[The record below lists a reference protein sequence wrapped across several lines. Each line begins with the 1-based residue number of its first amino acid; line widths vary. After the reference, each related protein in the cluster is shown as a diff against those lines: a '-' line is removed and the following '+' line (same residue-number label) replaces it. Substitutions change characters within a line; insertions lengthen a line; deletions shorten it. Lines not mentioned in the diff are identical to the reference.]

1 MIGLV
6 LQGGGGKGGY
16 HIGVWQALRELKV
29 EIGAVTGTSVGAL
42 NGAFIAQNDFER
54 AYNIWYNMDPRLVI
68 KDDPEIYRELVKR
81 DYDVKNRKMYFE
93 YFKKIIRQNG
103 LNIEPLI
110 DLIAQEVDEE
120 KVRASKIEFGLVTVS
135 LTDWKAVELFV
146 EDIEEGRLTDYLL
159 ASAYLPAFKSQ
170 MIHGKRYIDGGF
182 YDSMPINLMGR
193 KGYSEVVAVELG
205 GPGMVRSVKDKKMKV
220 RYITPSGDTGSM
232 LEFDR
237 ERSRANL
244 KMGYL
249 DAMKSYGHYEGR
261 SYYLTDIPS
270 EEDFCQHLN
279 DLSDEQ
285 ILTMAKIVGQRT
297 GYPHRL
303 LHEVI
308 IPEICSMVGL
318 TIESNYRDI
327 MVAAIEFIASSLEID
342 RLLAYTYEELL
353 SLVEVRTK
361 NMPKKTFNFEL
372 IPDLLLR
379 QSIIRNSFKADL
391 LIKWLG
397 ITSGIYEG

>member
-16 HIGVWQALRELKV
+16 QIGVWKALRELGI

-42 NGAFIAQNDFER
+42 NGAFIAQNDFDR

-68 KDDPEIYRELVKR
+68 KDDPEIYQQLVTRE
-81 DYDVKNRKMYFE
+81 YDIKNRKMYFD
-93 YFKKIIRQNG
+93 YFRKIIGQNG

-110 DLIAQEVDEE
+110 ELIGQEVDEK
-120 KVRASKIEFGLVTVS
+120 KVRASKVEFGLVAVS
-135 LTDWKAVELFV
+135 LSDWKAIELFV
-146 EDIEEGRLTDYLL
+146 EDMEEGRLKDYLL

-170 MIHGKRYIDGGF
+170 TIHGKRYLDGGF
-182 YDSMPINLMGR
+182 FDSLPINLMGR
-193 KGYSEVVAVELG
+193 KGYNEVVAVELG
-205 GPGMVRSVKDKKMKV
+205 GPGMVRNIKDKKMKV

-237 ERSRANL
+237 DRSRANL

-249 DAMKSYGHYEGR
+249 DAMKSYGRYLGK
-261 SYYLTDIPS
+261 SYYLTDVPDKD
-270 EEDFCQHLN
+270 EFRKYLN
-279 DLSDEQ
+279 QLTDQ
-285 ILTMAKIVGQRT
+285 KILTMAKIVGRKT
-297 GYPHRL
+297 GYPDRL

-308 IPEICSMVGL
+308 IPEICNMVGL
-318 TIESNYRDI
+318 TIESDYRDI
-327 MVAAIEFIASSLEID
+327 MLAAIEFIAASLEID
-342 RLLAYTYEELL
+342 RLKVYTYEALL
-353 SLVEVRTK
+353 LLVETKTK

-379 QSIIRNSFKADL
+379 QPLIRNNFKADL

-397 ITSGIYEG
+397 ITSGIYE